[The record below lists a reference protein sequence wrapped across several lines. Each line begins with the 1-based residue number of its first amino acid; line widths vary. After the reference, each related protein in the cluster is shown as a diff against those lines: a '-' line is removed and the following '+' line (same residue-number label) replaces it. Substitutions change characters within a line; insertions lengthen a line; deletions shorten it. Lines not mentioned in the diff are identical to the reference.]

1 MTCLTI
7 ISYSFVECVHR
18 RKELGLMRFTDVC
31 FFFTVPFCWK
41 VGVVQSSG
49 EKTIL
54 FVGVKLS
61 DLEVQN
67 VPDVVFG

>member
-1 MTCLTI
+1 M
-7 ISYSFVECVHR
+7 
-18 RKELGLMRFTDVC
+18 
-31 FFFTVPFCWK
+31 
-41 VGVVQSSG
+41 VQSPG